1 MFTSTGI
8 RHATSTVHRRA
19 LERTVE
25 TLLAI
30 GDKPISI
37 DSLAELCDYSYVHM
51 NRILIRL
58 ENQAVIRR
66 TGGRRGVPY
75 QHSVDYP
82 NAFLRGLIDEQTYE
96 AWKDQHAA

>member
-8 RHATSTVHRRA
+8 RHTTSTVHRRA

-25 TLLAI
+25 KLLTI
-30 GDKPISI
+30 GNAPISI

-58 ENQAVIRR
+58 ENQSVISR

-75 QHSVDYP
+75 RHTVDYP
-82 NAFLRGLIDEQTYE
+82 NAYLRGLITEQTYE
-96 AWKDQHAA
+96 NWKNQHAA